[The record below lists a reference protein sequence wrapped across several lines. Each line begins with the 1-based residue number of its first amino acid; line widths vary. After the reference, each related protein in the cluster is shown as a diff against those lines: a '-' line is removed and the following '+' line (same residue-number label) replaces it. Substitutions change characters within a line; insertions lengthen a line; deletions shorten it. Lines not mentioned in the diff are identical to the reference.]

1 MKFPAHSITAY
12 FIKVDHVP
20 LLEKA
25 ENWMES
31 MEKVKQ
37 GISGYG
43 ELYRIRGKGFLR
55 PWEGLA
61 LPPKNSTEMGAGAA
75 WY

>member
-1 MKFPAHSITAY
+1 
-12 FIKVDHVP
+12 
-20 LLEKA
+20 
-25 ENWMES
+25 MES

>member
-1 MKFPAHSITAY
+1 
-12 FIKVDHVP
+12 
-20 LLEKA
+20 
-25 ENWMES
+25 MES

-75 WY
+75 WYLVQSALCCASVKVERGLFKQV